1 MVIPTLSTGRARV
14 PVASTWS
21 IRGRHRPEESGGPSS
36 LPAVRERTALNE
48 RARGPPRDGHS
59 IPSRSAASRAAS
71 RHGLDEVDAKARV
84 EHDQP
89 SRWTGGCSRSAVRT
103 ARRRSSRRY
112 VVDIDTPS
120 PESSLVSRGLVAV
133 GPAVAA
139 NRWSVVAALDDSKDE
154 ECARR
159 LISGRVPLRVGLVQQ
174 RELWRQGSLDVAEG
188 DP

>member
-1 MVIPTLSTGRARV
+1 MDRRV
-14 PVASTWS
+14 LA
-21 IRGRHRPEESGGPSS
+21 IGG
-36 LPAVRERTALNE
+36 
-48 RARGPPRDGHS
+48 
-59 IPSRSAASRAAS
+59 I
-71 RHGLDEVDAKARV
+71 
-84 EHDQP
+84 
-89 SRWTGGCSRSAVRT
+89 RT

-112 VVDIDTPS
+112 VVVGTSS

-139 NRWSVVAALDDSKDE
+139 NRWSVVAVLDDSKDE